1 MRGAC
6 SVQVRMEYDIH
17 GTVLR
22 SVLKK
27 KRFLLNFDFGT
38 CEEPTVN
45 RPKGIQKTHAN
56 YL

>member
-6 SVQVRMEYDIH
+6 SVQVRMGHDIH

-27 KRFLLNFDFGT
+27 KWFLLNFDFGT